1 MHILHTIR
9 YQEPIT
15 WLLPLYF
22 SNGPDTETVAFDS
35 EGDIA
40 RGNDFSHPDVGRF
53 NFWEMMAPWHFVNF
67 APFTR
72 DRILTN

>member
-35 EGDIA
+35 AGDIA
-40 RGNDFSHPDVGRF
+40 RGNDFSHPDV
-53 NFWEMMAPWHFVNF
+53 WHFVNF

-72 DRILTN
+72 DNENYP

>member
-1 MHILHTIR
+1 MHILHTVP

-53 NFWEMMAPWHFVNF
+53 NFWEMIAP
-67 APFTR
+67 
-72 DRILTN
+72 LTFCKLCPVY